1 MITWLKKAAVV
12 FGVLFFSLAVVVGV
26 AYFRSPIWKIEHNN
40 DLIDRMEVEFNSH
53 EMYLNIYV
61 NRPVSCDML
70 VQSVG
75 IESFIVKG
83 TTYVPSCSIIDTT
96 LVRIT
101 YTQEVPT

>member
-1 MITWLKKAAVV
+1 MTTWLKKVAVIT
-12 FGVLFFSLAVVVGV
+12 GVLFFSLVVIAGV
-26 AYFRSPIWKIEHNN
+26 AYFRSPIWKIEHNT

-70 VQSVG
+70 VQSIG

-83 TTYVPSCSIIDTT
+83 TTYVPSCSIIDTS

-101 YTQEVPT
+101 YTQGVPA